1 MERIKWKGKKTKMK
15 KICLVKKPFKTSS
28 GKTEYSLE
36 AVCDSL
42 LIAEKYVQEYMKNQY
57 ETGDYLL
64 VYPVR
69 CYEDK
74 DI

>member
-1 MERIKWKGKKTKMK
+1 MK

-42 LIAEKYVQEYMKNQY
+42 LIAEKYVQEYMKTNMKR
-57 ETGDYLL
+57 EIIFSSILFAVMKT
-64 VYPVR
+64 R
-69 CYEDK
+69 IFKIDK
-74 DI
+74 RG

>member
-1 MERIKWKGKKTKMK
+1 MK

-36 AVCDSL
+36 AVCDSFL
-42 LIAEKYVQEYMKNQY
+42 TAEKYVQEYMKNQY